1 MSYSQKLLAT
11 IVTILSDFKKK
22 SGIFLIYILMGFCFD
37 TSISEAK
44 TIAQP
49 QNEETVLVIHSYHPE
64 LSWTKQTKEE
74 IDKSFQEIGRD
85 VNVYHEYL
93 DSDYYPELEYEEE
106 FLDYLAT
113 KYSNSDIDLI
123 MVSDD
128 PGLELLIQQREGYFP
143 DLPVVFLGVERLS
156 PKLLEI
162 PWLTGVFENRALKD
176 TAIEATRQT
185 WANTLVIVND
195 SSLAGKANQEKIR
208 QIEQL
213 PQAPKKIEIVN
224 DLLPE
229 DISDRLGKFPPYV
242 PILLSGRLRK
252 NRQSNSLID
261 YEKDVQLLQS
271 RLPNPIYTENSL
283 RLGTG
288 VVGGKI
294 FDAKYHI
301 RQAVDLARQIL
312 DGTAPDQVGPLLE
325 AKNRWVFDYREL
337 NRFDIKVS
345 LLPENSELLYK
356 EPSFYQKYKELVW
369 IVSLSFLFTLLIIAL
384 LIETIR
390 RRTIQAKILRE
401 NEQRYKDLAEAGAN
415 VFWEL
420 DSSLRLCYI
429 SGNTK
434 DMCGFESHDLIGKSF
449 SDLYQQD
456 PKFDFDWHR
465 LQKIIYQQKP
475 LINFTYRLKENESS
489 VRIFKLNGNPIFD
502 SRHRFIGYRGIKQE
516 ITAEHNLSKKITYQA
531 TYDSLTGLLNRNQ
544 FDSKLQEL
552 VKQTQESGKESVL
565 CYLDLDRFKIV
576 NDTAG
581 HLAGDR
587 LLAELAGIFKS
598 MVSQPDVWGRLG
610 GDEFG
615 LLLENC
621 LILQAR
627 EICEQLVTAIK
638 NYRFKWQTLEF
649 DVGVSIGL
657 VPILPTASNA
667 TELLSRADLACYQA
681 KNLGRGRVY
690 VAESHDRE
698 LNLQQTQMSH
708 IANVSQAITE
718 NRFYLAKQLIKPI
731 VHDDREYMHY
741 EILLRLHDRQGK
753 IVPPGRFIP
762 VAERYGVITIVD
774 RWVLETTLNSYQQYF
789 AQQQAI
795 VSINLSGMSINDE
808 RFTDLAID
816 LIKNSPVQGDRLCFE
831 ITETAAISN
840 IDRAQRFIKTMK
852 ELGVRFALD
861 DFGSGVSSFAYL
873 KSLPV
878 DYLKIDGSLVRN
890 VSQEECDRAIV
901 SSINQVAHL
910 MGMKTIAEFVED
922 RVILQHLDRI
932 GVDYVQGY
940 RIGKPV
946 PVISSSPV
954 KLVNNPN

>member
-11 IVTILSDFKKK
+11 IVSIFSDLQKKF
-22 SGIFLIYILMGFCFD
+22 GIFLIYILMGFCFA
-37 TSISEAK
+37 TSTSEAK
-44 TIAQP
+44 TITKP
-49 QNEETVLVIHSYHPE
+49 QNEENVLVIHSYHPE
-64 LSWTKQTKEE
+64 LSWTKQTKAE

-93 DSDYYPELEYEEE
+93 DSEYYPELEYGEE
-106 FLDYLAT
+106 FLDYIAT
-113 KYSNSDIDLI
+113 KYSNSDINLI

-128 PGLELLIQQREGYFP
+128 PGLQLLIQQRECYFSH
-143 DLPVVFLGVERLS
+143 LPVVFLGIEHIT

-162 PWLTGVFENRALKD
+162 PWLTGVFENRNLKA

-185 WANTLVIVND
+185 WADTLVIVND
-195 SSLAGKANQEKIR
+195 SSLSGKANLEKIKELKQSR
-208 QIEQL
+208 
-213 PQAPKKIEIVN
+213 QAPQKIEIVN
-224 DLLPE
+224 DLLAA
-229 DISDRLGKFPPYV
+229 DISDRLGKYPRYV
-242 PILLSGRLRK
+242 PILLLGQLRR
-252 NRQSNSLID
+252 NRQSDSLID

-271 RLPNPIYTENSL
+271 RISNPIYTENSL
-283 RLGTG
+283 RLGKG

-294 FDAKYHI
+294 FDDKYHVK
-301 RQAVDLARQIL
+301 QAVDLAVQIL
-312 DGTAPDQVGPLLE
+312 NGTAPDQVGPLLE
-325 AKNRWVFDYREL
+325 SKNRWVFDYREL
-337 NRFDIKVS
+337 KRFDIKIS
-345 LLPENSELLYK
+345 LLPEDSELLYK
-356 EPSFYQKYKELVW
+356 EPSFYQKYQELVW
-369 IVSLSFLFTLLIIAL
+369 IVSFSFLFTLLIIAL

-390 RRTIQAKILRE
+390 RRTIQEKILRE

-420 DSSLRLCYI
+420 DSNLRLCYV

-434 DMCGFESHDLIGKSF
+434 DISGFESRDLIGKSF
-449 SDLYQQD
+449 PDLYQNN
-456 PKFDFDWHR
+456 PKYDFDWHR
-465 LQKIIYQQKP
+465 LQKIIHQQKP
-475 LINFTYRLKENESS
+475 FINFTYRLKEDESS

-502 SRHRFIGYRGIKQE
+502 CRNRFIGYRGIKQE

-531 TYDSLTGLLNRNQ
+531 TYDSLTGLLNRSQ
-544 FDSKLQEL
+544 FERKLQES
-552 VKQTQESGKESVL
+552 VKKTQESGLESVF

-587 LLAELAGIFKS
+587 LLAELTQTFKS
-598 MVSQPDVWGRLG
+598 MVSQADVWGRLG

-621 LILQAR
+621 SISQAQ

-649 DVGVSIGL
+649 DMGVSIGI
-657 VPILPTASNA
+657 VPILPTAIDA

-698 LNLQQTQMSH
+698 LNLQQAQMSH
-708 IANVSQAITE
+708 IANVSQAIAE
-718 NRFYLAKQLIKPI
+718 NRFYLVKQLIKPI
-731 VHDDREYMHY
+731 VHDARGYMHY
-741 EILLRLHDRQGK
+741 EILLRLQDRQGK
-753 IVPPGRFIP
+753 LVSPGRFIP

-795 VSINLSGMSINDE
+795 VSINLSGVSINDE

-840 IDRAQRFIKTMK
+840 INRAQQFIDTMK
-852 ELGVRFALD
+852 ELGVKFALD

-878 DYLKIDGSLVRN
+878 DYLKIDGSLVKN
-890 VSQEECDRAIV
+890 LSHEECDRAIV

-922 RVILQHLDRI
+922 RAILQHLDNI
-932 GVDYVQGY
+932 GVDYAQGY

-946 PVISSSPV
+946 PVIS
-954 KLVNNPN
+954 